1 MGDNTFLIAGLGN
14 PGSQYDGTRHN
25 IGYMVVDELA
35 SRFNFNLGIDKWESN
50 SARQRLWGNNICFV
64 KPMTYMNLSGRAIA
78 KFVGFYKLPL
88 ERIVV
93 VHDDLDMKTGRLKL
107 VKGGGPGGHN
117 GIRSLIQSLGTR
129 DFYRLKIGIGRPGQ
143 GDVHPDFPVEKYVLT
158 QFDSDGLRIIEERYD
173 PIIEGL
179 KCFIQF
185 DAARAMGYL
194 NSFK

>member
-1 MGDNTFLIAGLGN
+1 MGDNTFLIVGLGN

-25 IGYMVVDELA
+25 VGYMAVDELA
-35 SRFNFNLGIDKWESN
+35 RKFNFSLGTDKWESK
-50 SARQRLWGNNICFV
+50 STRERLWGNNICFV

-88 ERIVV
+88 ERIIV
-93 VHDDLDMKTGRLKL
+93 VHDDLDMKIGRLKL

-143 GDVHPDFPVEKYVLT
+143 GHVHPDFPVEKYVLT
-158 QFDSDGLRIIEERYD
+158 QFDSDDLQIVEKRYD
-173 PIIEGL
+173 SIIEGL
-179 KCFIQF
+179 KYFIQF
-185 DAARAMGYL
+185 DAAKAMGYL